1 MELGVGADVVAKGMM
16 ATFCWEG
23 GREGILPY
31 KCVPSAFVQRE
42 RPQIKGGC
50 LHHGL

>member
-23 GREGILPY
+23 GRGFSHTSVFPRHLSN
-31 KCVPSAFVQRE
+31 V
-42 RPQIKGGC
+42 KG
-50 LHHGL
+50 LK